1 MHLNDE
7 QFEDALGPDPP
18 RAVAE
23 HLSACEKCRQTLAER
38 MAIRARLQRA
48 FAAVHAPAGLADRIR
63 AQSPSATGTRHMSL
77 SFRRRVW
84 PILAAA
90 TAVLVMALPLAVYL
104 AGPSLAQAAQ
114 QELVDIHRNN
124 LTDGHDFS
132 SEYEPDKLAAYFR
145 DKLGF
150 VPAMPRLNRG
160 MALRGCCV
168 AHFRDQVVGSYVVNT
183 PRGVISI
190 IAVKDK
196 PEAMGMK
203 AWSTGAGRNFY
214 SGAFG
219 ANSLAAVRM
228 GDFTYCAVGEVPAE
242 SLVELLSLLVAGD
255 AS

>member
-1 MHLNDE
+1 
-7 QFEDALGPDPP
+7 
-18 RAVAE
+18 V
-23 HLSACEKCRQTLAER
+23 
-38 MAIRARLQRA
+38 AIRARLQRA
-48 FAAVHAPAGLADRIR
+48 FSAVHAPAGLADRIR
-63 AQSPSATGTRHMSL
+63 TQSPNATGARPASL

-90 TAVLVMALPLAVYL
+90 AAVLVMALPLAVYVS
-104 AGPSLAQAAQ
+104 GPSSAQAAQ
-114 QELVDIHRNN
+114 QELIGIHRNN
-124 LTDGHDFS
+124 LTDKHGFY
-132 SEYEPDKLAAYFR
+132 SEYESDKLAVYFR

-150 VPAMPRLNRG
+150 VPAMPRLNQG

-168 AHFRDQVVGSYVVNT
+168 AHFRGQVVGSYVVNT

-203 AWSTGAGRNFY
+203 AYSTSAGRSFY

-219 ANSLAAVRM
+219 TNSLAAVRM

-242 SLVELLSLLVAGD
+242 SLVELLARLAM
-255 AS
+255 